1 MTGVSGKS
9 AVGGPAARANKMA
22 SHRIGLGL
30 SGIVVA
36 SLIADALVQ
45 IFAPALL
52 RADMDLA
59 GFPLVMSPVSGSI
72 LFLAVALYAVPRT
85 SVLGAVVLT
94 GFLGGAI
101 AIHLRIGET
110 SSLPQ
115 LICLLLGVAA
125 WGGLYLRDARL
136 RQLLP
141 VVAS

>member
-115 LICLLLGVAA
+115 LISLLLGVAA